1 MQQSKTRGEKKLTGV
16 KKLSVKKSRLKE
28 SGGSKQT
35 KVSAS
40 KRVRSDTRAGK
51 ENVSLKSGLRAGA
64 EGPRRMRRRG
74 GKRGKTQRRK
84 LRLLKEQGFFNRTKA
99 TNIIHRVHHQQKVLA
114 TARRRGQAE
123 EVKKLKKKMAD
134 DNLMPEYQKACFS
147 APLPTS
153 AVDDQVFSR
162 NQTTTFNSTEWIL
175 QEMRFHK
182 LLDSNLLE
190 GGRGYVRLLDV
201 GSMTNPYVNM
211 KRVRSVCLDPNPC
224 GPQVEQLD
232 LLSFFKKW
240 KQEEKKKR
248 FDCIALCLVL
258 NFEGDPKLRGK
269 MLIAAT
275 SMLRDR
281 GILLFSL
288 PRSCTSNSRFC
299 TKEILLG
306 QLKAIGLK
314 ALRAKSTTKLS
325 LWVLQKRKEK
335 FLSWKKEKK
344 KNKKMSEEKKIKVLR
359 QGEGR
364 NNFKIVF

>member
-1 MQQSKTRGEKKLTGV
+1 MVATIEQRGQQGNGNHNSYEVIWCLRLRGGKMQQSKTRGEKKLTGV

-134 DNLMPEYQKACFS
+134 DNLMPEYQFG
-147 APLPTS
+147 
-153 AVDDQVFSR
+153 D
-162 NQTTTFNSTEWIL
+162 
-175 QEMRFHK
+175 
-182 LLDSNLLE
+182 
-190 GGRGYVRLLDV
+190 
-201 GSMTNPYVNM
+201 
-211 KRVRSVCLDPNPC
+211 
-224 GPQVEQLD
+224 LD
-232 LLSFFKKW
+232 LLLYTSFFKKW